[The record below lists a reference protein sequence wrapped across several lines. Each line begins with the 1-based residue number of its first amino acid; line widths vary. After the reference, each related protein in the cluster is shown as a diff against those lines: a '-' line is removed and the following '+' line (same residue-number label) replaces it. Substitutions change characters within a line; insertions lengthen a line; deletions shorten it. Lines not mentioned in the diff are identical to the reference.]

1 MSIFR
6 ESFLNEGFFN
16 KKKKKDSLL
25 FTNEEYEKFK
35 EHTTRKLREL
45 ISKYNRDPEIKKEM
59 RDRLDKEIKKAR
71 DEDGLPNSEIT
82 REFDGFDKSRKVP
95 VLLSEIEEEGKAE
108 IIYLIYDGSQ
118 TVRANVVI
126 YIIEKIIKELR
137 EDSLLKDKFNYIN
150 SGDGDEGC
158 IYILFK

>member
-6 ESFLNEGFFN
+6 ENFLEEGFF

-35 EHTTRKLREL
+35 EHTTKKLKEL

-82 REFDGFDKSRKVP
+82 REFDGFDKNRKVP

-126 YIIEKIIKELR
+126 YIIEKIIKELK